1 MDVKTTAKRLG
12 INVMNVAD
20 LDSYVKKY
28 IQKKRSIGG
37 GENNN
42 NNENSLNNSNNPDDS
57 KQQLNDSTVS
67 QSSIA
72 LNASK
77 KESPKTS
84 SQLPISLAQTFAKK
98 GLEKSN
104 TSNGS
109 FYFNHFHFGWKFHY
123 LIFELFIL
131 KQIK

>member
-1 MDVKTTAKRLG
+1 MDVVATAKRLG

-37 GENNN
+37 GENNK

-57 KQQLNDSTVS
+57 IQQLNDSTVS
-67 QSSIA
+67 QSSIV
-72 LNASK
+72 LNANK

-84 SQLPISLAQTFAKK
+84 SQLPNSLAQTFAKK

-109 FYFNHFHFGWKFHY
+109 HY
-123 LIFELFIL
+123 LNHLIF
-131 KQIK
+131 

>member
-1 MDVKTTAKRLG
+1 MDVVATAKRLG

-37 GENNN
+37 ENNN
-42 NNENSLNNSNNPDDS
+42 NNENNSLNNSNNPDDS

-67 QSSIA
+67 QSSIV

-84 SQLPISLAQTFAKK
+84 SQLPISLVQTFAKK

-104 TSNGS
+104 KNGS
-109 FYFNHFHFGWKFHY
+109 
-123 LIFELFIL
+123 
-131 KQIK
+131 

>member
-1 MDVKTTAKRLG
+1 
-12 INVMNVAD
+12 
-20 LDSYVKKY
+20 
-28 IQKKRSIGG
+28 
-37 GENNN
+37 
-42 NNENSLNNSNNPDDS
+42 LNNSNNPDDS
-57 KQQLNDSTVS
+57 KKQLNDSTVS

-104 TSNGS
+104 TSNCS
-109 FYFNHFHFGWKFHY
+109 FYILIIFIFGGRNVILY
-123 LIFELFIL
+123 LFIQAFKL
-131 KQIK
+131 KNPFLKIESICKQYKPIYQEFSEWHDINMDKIKGTHSPFQAYFSDE